1 MEVEIAILIEEMIS
15 EEPFD
20 YAALLDHSRFLS
32 PGELSLSRD
41 NNIAW

>member
-1 MEVEIAILIEEMIS
+1 MEVEVAILIEEMRT

-20 YAALLDHSRFLS
+20 YAAFLDHSRFLP

-41 NNIAW
+41 SNIAW

>member
-1 MEVEIAILIEEMIS
+1 MEVEVAILIEEIRN

-20 YAALLDHSRFLS
+20 YAAFFDHSLFLP

-41 NNIAW
+41 SNIAW

>member
-1 MEVEIAILIEEMIS
+1 MEVEVAILIEEMRT

-20 YAALLDHSRFLS
+20 YPAFFDHSRFLP

>member
-1 MEVEIAILIEEMIS
+1 MEVEVAILIEEIRT

-20 YAALLDHSRFLS
+20 YAEFFDHSRFLA

-41 NNIAW
+41 NKIAW

>member
-1 MEVEIAILIEEMIS
+1 MEIEVAILVEEMKS
-15 EEPFD
+15 EESFD
-20 YAALLDHSRFLS
+20 YAEYFDHSRFLP

>member
-1 MEVEIAILIEEMIS
+1 MEVEVAILIEEMRS
-15 EEPFD
+15 EDPFD
-20 YAALLDHSRFLS
+20 YAAFFDHSRFLS